1 MAREKCAEVHL
12 RMTQSEKENLIA
24 RAAESRLSLSK
35 YLLMLSEQKKI
46 VVIDDVPEL
55 VRQIVKIGTN
65 VNQVAL
71 VANTHKSVSL
81 QQIESLNDNLI
92 EIQRLLGKLIDTIK
106 NTDDEIKV

>member
-1 MAREKCAEVHL
+1 
-12 RMTQSEKENLIA
+12 
-24 RAAESRLSLSK
+24 
-35 YLLMLSEQKKI
+35 MLSEQKKI

>member
-1 MAREKCAEVHL
+1 MSHE
-12 RMTQSEKENLIA
+12 EKENLIA

-55 VRQIVKIGTN
+55 LRQLIKIGTN

-71 VANTHKSVSL
+71 VANTHKSVSM
-81 QQIESLNDNLI
+81 QQIELLNENLNEVKNLI
-92 EIQRLLGKLIDTIK
+92 SKLIDTIE
-106 NTDDEIKV
+106 DSHDEIKV